1 MARPTNDFDLFQAVI
16 FISGRRKKHVFTPN
30 NSFTTSLPL
39 PSPAGI
45 SRSRETKHA
54 PQAAVFALIGYNALI
69 PTVRNPFMRPS
80 VALQTHRDAIREIA
94 LRHRVKNVRVFGS
107 VLHGD
112 DTEDSDLD
120 LLVDPTPETT
130 LMDIAKI
137 QVEVAR
143 LLDITVDVLT
153 PRALPDKFRD
163 QVIKEAQPV

>member
-1 MARPTNDFDLFQAVI
+1 
-16 FISGRRKKHVFTPN
+16 
-30 NSFTTSLPL
+30 
-39 PSPAGI
+39 
-45 SRSRETKHA
+45 
-54 PQAAVFALIGYNALI
+54 
-69 PTVRNPFMRPS
+69 MRPS
-80 VALQTHRDAIREIA
+80 LALQTHRDAIREIA
-94 LRHRVKNVRVFGS
+94 RRHRVKNARVFGS

-137 QVEVAR
+137 QVEVAQ
-143 LLDITVDVLT
+143 LLNITVDVLT